1 MKIEHITLGG
11 NAVIRDTV
19 DILDTT
25 KRFFSTI
32 DMAYESKLYTIPKLP
47 FKIKVSAAPEG
58 AIFDIQIAGNPSIV
72 NVCCFAESS
81 SKEMIQ
87 HVDHIANMFR
97 MFMPSIS
104 VTEPVTPQW
113 LYSVIMDPRLSPDIA
128 KLAGEVELYIY
139 ERLYVA
145 WKKKNQK

>member
-1 MKIEHITLGG
+1 MKVEHITLGG
-11 NAVIRDTV
+11 NAVIRDTA
-19 DILDTT
+19 DIFDTT

-58 AIFDIQIAGNPSIV
+58 ALFDIQIGGNPSIV
-72 NVCCFAESS
+72 NVCCFADIS
-81 SKEMIQ
+81 SKEMIKY
-87 HVDHIANMFR
+87 VDQMCSMFR
-97 MFMPSIS
+97 MFIPSLS

-113 LYSVIMDPRLSPDIA
+113 LYSVIMDPKISPEVA